1 MAQPS
6 MGAREPRDWLLQTSL
21 PDGQPWMWAARHE
34 QGFLLRYVGLADFT
48 VNPRG
53 TEIVLAHAEAVSS
66 RDTLGHLLLD
76 QALPMVL
83 GLRGIPTLHASTVVT
98 PRGVCG
104 FLGPTGA
111 GKSTLAASFSAAGY
125 PALGDDCLA
134 IKEDRGFFAI
144 PAYPG
149 LRLWT
154 DSAESLSTAWSDAP
168 VVAHYTRK
176 RRILNAPAIESF
188 PARLKRLAVIY
199 CLAREASDN
208 GAPSAATIEPL
219 RPNEAFLQLLSAS
232 FMLDITDRSVLT
244 RNLRFIERLLNAV
257 PVRRLRI
264 PDRFSSLPKVREAVL
279 RDLGV
284 ADLAASLGER

>member
-1 MAQPS
+1 
-6 MGAREPRDWLLQTSL
+6 
-21 PDGQPWMWAARHE
+21 MWAARNEH
-34 QGFLLRYVGLADFT
+34 GFLLRYVDLADFT
-48 VNPRG
+48 VNLRG
-53 TEIVLAHAEAVSS
+53 TEIALAHAAPVSS
-66 RDTLGHLLLD
+66 RDTLAHLLLD

-134 IKEDRGFFAI
+134 IKEERGFFAI

-154 DSAESLSTAWSDAP
+154 DSAESLSTDWSDAP
-168 VVAHYTRK
+168 SVAHYTRK
-176 RRILNAPAIESF
+176 RRILSAPAIKRF
-188 PARLKRLAVIY
+188 PARLERLAVIY
-199 CLAREASDN
+199 CLTREAAGS
-208 GAPSAATIEPL
+208 GVGELSAPAIEPL
-219 RPNEAFLQLLSAS
+219 RANEVFLQLLSAS
-232 FMLDITDRSVLT
+232 FMLDITDRAVLT

-264 PDRFSSLPKVREAVL
+264 PDGFSSLPKVREAVL
-279 RDLGV
+279 SDLG
-284 ADLAASLGER
+284 ASEPRATVSATFSEK